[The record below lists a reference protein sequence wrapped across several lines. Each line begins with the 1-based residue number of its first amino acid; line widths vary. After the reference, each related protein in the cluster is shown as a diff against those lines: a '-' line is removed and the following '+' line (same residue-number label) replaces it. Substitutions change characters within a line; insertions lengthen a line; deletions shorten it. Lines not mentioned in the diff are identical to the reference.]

1 MADAVTSQTL
11 LDGERLAIMKFTN
24 VSDGA
29 GESAV
34 LKVDV
39 STLAPSAAGGA
50 CNGVTINKIHAAT
63 SGMAVNVLWDATAD
77 VTAFIVPTDAA
88 YSFDFSQ
95 QGGLTNNA
103 GAGKTGDIL
112 FTTIGAAAGDT
123 YTIELEMVK
132 SYVNPRG

>member
-24 VSDGA
+24 ISDGT
-29 GESAV
+29 GEAAV

-39 STLAPSAAGGA
+39 STLNPSAAGGA
-50 CNGVTINKIHAAT
+50 CNGVTITKIFAAT
-63 SGMAVNVLWDATAD
+63 SGMAVDILWDATAD
-77 VTAFIVPTDAA
+77 VSAFVVPVDSA
-88 YSFDFSQ
+88 YVFDLSKN
-95 QGGLTNNA
+95 GGLTNNA
-103 GAGKTGDIL
+103 GAGKTGDVL
-112 FTTIGAAAGDT
+112 FTTIGATAGDT